1 MAEKKVSTADV
12 YNKIIAD
19 IKDGKFAP
27 VYILMGEE
35 SYYID
40 KVCDAITENA
50 LSDEEK
56 DFNLTVLYGSETRA
70 QRVIDEARR
79 FPVMAERQVVVVRE
93 AQALKDLEQLEKYMD
108 KPVATTILVICYMG
122 GTIDARKKLLTRAN
136 AVGQVLNSEPL
147 RYDRDIVRF
156 INEYLKKEY
165 KATIEERAAQ
175 VVAAHI
181 GGDLKRLTSELEKV
195 LISFSENDAKK
206 ITSDLVESKIGISKS
221 YNVYELRDALIN
233 RDALKAHRIAKYFE
247 ENPKSGGLFALLP
260 QTFSFFQNLMLA
272 YYTPNPKTESA
283 IMSQLG
289 LRNPYQTR
297 DYITAMKNYS
307 PTKTLQIISKL
318 REIDARSKGLENVN
332 TSPEELLSEMG
343 VKVIAVEPATS
354 AVLSGGK
361 PGPHGLQGIG
371 AGFIPAVLDTSVY
384 DVVFPVENEQA
395 YEAARLIGKNEGVL
409 VGISS
414 GAALYAALELAKRDE
429 YAGKTIVALLPDTG
443 DRYLST
449 PLFEG

>member
-1 MAEKKVSTADV
+1 MAEKKESTADK
-12 YNKIIAD
+12 YNKMIAQ
-19 IKDGKFAP
+19 IKEGNFSP

-40 KVCDAITENA
+40 KVCEAIIDNA
-50 LSDEEK
+50 LKEEEK
-56 DFNLTVLYGSETRA
+56 DFNLTVLYGSETKA
-70 QRVIDEARR
+70 QRVMDEARR

-108 KPVATTILVICYMG
+108 KPVPTTILVICYMG
-122 GTIDARKKLLTRAN
+122 GTIDARKKLITKAN
-136 AVGQVLNSEPL
+136 AIGQVLNSEPL
-147 RYDRDIVRF
+147 KYDKDIVRF
-156 INEYLKKEY
+156 INEYLKKEH
-165 KATIEERAAQ
+165 KAMIEERAAQ

-195 LISFSENDAKK
+195 LISFSEKDKK
-206 ITSDLVESKIGISKS
+206 YITSDLVESKIGISKN

-289 LRNPYQTR
+289 LRNPYQIR

-318 REIDARSKGLENVN
+318 REIDARSKGLDNVN
-332 TSPEELLSEMG
+332 TSSEELLSEM
-343 VKVIAVEPATS
+343 VS
-354 AVLSGGK
+354 
-361 PGPHGLQGIG
+361 
-371 AGFIPAVLDTSVY
+371 FILH
-384 DVVFPVENEQA
+384 
-395 YEAARLIGKNEGVL
+395 
-409 VGISS
+409 
-414 GAALYAALELAKRDE
+414 
-429 YAGKTIVALLPDTG
+429 
-443 DRYLST
+443 
-449 PLFEG
+449 

>member
-1 MAEKKVSTADV
+1 MAEKKVNTADV

-50 LSDEEK
+50 LKEEEK

-307 PTKTLQIISKL
+307 PMKTLQIISKL

-332 TSPEELLSEMG
+332 TSPEELLSEM
-343 VKVIAVEPATS
+343 VS
-354 AVLSGGK
+354 
-361 PGPHGLQGIG
+361 
-371 AGFIPAVLDTSVY
+371 FILH
-384 DVVFPVENEQA
+384 
-395 YEAARLIGKNEGVL
+395 
-409 VGISS
+409 
-414 GAALYAALELAKRDE
+414 
-429 YAGKTIVALLPDTG
+429 
-443 DRYLST
+443 
-449 PLFEG
+449 

>member
-1 MAEKKVSTADV
+1 MAEKKVNTADV

-27 VYILMGEE
+27 VYILLGEE

-50 LSDEEK
+50 LKEEEK

-307 PTKTLQIISKL
+307 PMKTLQIISKL

-332 TSPEELLSEMG
+332 TSPEELLSEM
-343 VKVIAVEPATS
+343 VS
-354 AVLSGGK
+354 
-361 PGPHGLQGIG
+361 
-371 AGFIPAVLDTSVY
+371 FILH
-384 DVVFPVENEQA
+384 
-395 YEAARLIGKNEGVL
+395 
-409 VGISS
+409 
-414 GAALYAALELAKRDE
+414 
-429 YAGKTIVALLPDTG
+429 
-443 DRYLST
+443 
-449 PLFEG
+449 